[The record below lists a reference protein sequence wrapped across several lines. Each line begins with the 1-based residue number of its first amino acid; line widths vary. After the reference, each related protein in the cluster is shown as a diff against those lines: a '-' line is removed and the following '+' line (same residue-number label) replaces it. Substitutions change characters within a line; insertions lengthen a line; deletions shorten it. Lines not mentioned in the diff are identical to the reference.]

1 MKDMSFRPRGL
12 PALSEYMNL
21 RLIRSMKNLISA
33 IIQDKEQVHQM
44 NQAAQVVQ
52 AQIQI
57 QVQGQDQIQ
66 VKILN
71 KKANLKQMSTKKK
84 KIIVKI

>member
-1 MKDMSFRPRGL
+1 MSFRPRGL

-52 AQIQI
+52 AQIQ
-57 QVQGQDQIQ
+57 VQGQDQIQ

>member
-1 MKDMSFRPRGL
+1 
-12 PALSEYMNL
+12 
-21 RLIRSMKNLISA
+21 MKNLISA

-52 AQIQI
+52 AQI